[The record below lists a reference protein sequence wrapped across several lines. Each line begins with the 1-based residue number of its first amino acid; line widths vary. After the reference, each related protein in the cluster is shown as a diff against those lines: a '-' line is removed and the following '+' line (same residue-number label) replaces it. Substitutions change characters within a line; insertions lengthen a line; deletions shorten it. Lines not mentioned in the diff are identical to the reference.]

1 MKLSKLAMLAAIAC
15 GLNSTSM
22 NIGYANDIELTSCL
36 SGEAECGCES
46 VPAGCDGAGCDGVA
60 GCDSSGCDGV
70 AGSGCGTFGSCE
82 HISSLL
88 TGDLGDPW
96 KLFPDLPNGWD
107 MGGWVSSGYH
117 TEARPIFNDRP
128 DELNLHQAWLYAQ
141 RSIDTS
147 AGFDLGGRV
156 DYLYGIDAQNTQSFG
171 IANDHFDNGWD
182 NGGPNGFGQ
191 AMPQLYAE
199 AGYGDLSVKIGH
211 FFTIIGWEVVG
222 ATGNFF
228 YSHAWTFNYSE
239 PFTHTG
245 ALATYKVNDDISVW
259 NGYSLGFDSG
269 FEDNGDAYLGG
280 TTMQLTDDLQLIYAL
295 IAGRFEDGDGAGIQN
310 GYMHSLIGNYALTDS
325 VQYIVQNDIR
335 STKTSTGDVAT
346 DTFGIN
352 QYLIKTLSDRWGVG
366 GRFEWYQSEGIFSAD
381 QSDIYALTGG
391 LNYRPTANAV
401 VRPEIRWDFDDDMVA
416 NLPDGKDQFA
426 FGVDSIFTF

>member
-1 MKLSKLAMLAAIAC
+1 MKLSKLAMLAAVAC
-15 GLNSTSM
+15 GLNTAGAT
-22 NIGYANDIELTSCL
+22 IGYTNDIELTSCL
-36 SGEAECGCES
+36 SGKADCGCES
-46 VPAGCDGAGCDGVA
+46 LPAGCDGEAGCDT
-60 GCDSSGCDGV
+60 SGCDGV
-70 AGSGCGTFGSCE
+70 AGSGCGAGDGC
-82 HISSLL
+82 L
-88 TGDLGDPW
+88 TGELGDPW
-96 KLFPDLPNGWD
+96 KLFSDLPEAWD
-107 MGGWVSSGYH
+107 MGGWVSTGYH
-117 TEARPIFNDRP
+117 TDARPIFNDRP

-156 DYLYGIDAQNTQSFG
+156 DYLYGIDAQNTQAFG
-171 IANDHFDNGWD
+171 IANDHWDNSWD
-182 NGGPNGFGQ
+182 NGGANGYGQ

-228 YSHAWTFNYSE
+228 YSHAYTFNYSE

-245 ALATYKVNDDISVW
+245 ALATYALNDDVSIW

-280 TTMQLTDDLQLIYAL
+280 MSLQLTDDLQLIYAL
-295 IAGRFEDGDGAGIQN
+295 IAGRFEDGDGVAGTQN
-310 GYMHSLIGNYALTDS
+310 GYMHSLIANYALTDS

-335 STKTSTGDVAT
+335 STKNAVGDDVT
-346 DTFGIN
+346 DTFGVN
-352 QYLIKTLSDRWGVG
+352 QYLIKTLNDRWGVG
-366 GRFEWYQSEGIFSAD
+366 GRFEWYQSEGIFSAA

-391 LNYRPTANAV
+391 LNYRPHANML
-401 VRPEIRWDFDDDMVA
+401 VRPEVRWDFDDDQVA
-416 NLPDGKDQFA
+416 NLPDGDEQFA